1 MSPEAARTWWFGT
14 ADDRHR
20 PSGGGENRRR
30 GARSLGGSGHPGA
43 WRRPG
48 VTSLTVPVGGGRVAC
63 GPMRRARPGRGRT
76 WTAAGERFV
85 AWWVTPRAYRVSPA
99 AARPI
104 GTGHGRAAS
113 AGVTERDLAG
123 PGTTGRG
130 TGATAGAAVAG
141 RTSAID
147 RMSVETERVVA

>member
-1 MSPEAARTWWFGT
+1 MSRAAVHGVWVGT
-14 ADDRHR
+14 ADGRDR
-20 PSGGGENRRR
+20 PSGGGEKRPG
-30 GARSLGGSGHPGA
+30 GARSLVGSGPPGA

-48 VTSLTVPVGGGRVAC
+48 VTSLTAPPAGGRVAC
-63 GPMRRARPGRGRT
+63 GLVTRAVPVPDVT
-76 WTAAGERFV
+76 WTAAGGRFV

-99 AARPI
+99 HARPI
-104 GTGHGRAAS
+104 GTGHGRT

-130 TGATAGAAVAG
+130 TGAMAGAAVAG